1 MVFYE
6 NSVVVIDIL
15 NGDIDDINLIF
26 DKISLNFIDDDEV
39 VFFKFF
45 IIFVSKMTAKAVV
58 YLIIIILIININK
71 IDFLK
76 LDFDMKEDINEVK
89 GSEKIDI
96 VLVDDYKNGK
106 VDK

>member
-15 NGDIDDINLIF
+15 NGDSDDINLIF

-45 IIFVSKMTAKAVV
+45 IIFVSKMIVKVVV
-58 YLIIIILIININK
+58 YLIIIILIINIK

-96 VLVDDYKNGK
+96 VLVDDYKNRK